1 MPYFNFNLNIEL
13 SSINFNRLHS
23 ALVALDKKKNKNL
36 FRVDKKINGTLNLS
50 SEKIFSKNTLINS
63 FESQL
68 QFINGNILFEK
79 LLLNLKKLGA
89 ADLTGIIKNDDKFSN
104 LKFESNIYVDNLKR
118 FYNKFGI
125 YEKEKI
131 PSNLFVSGNLDLVN
145 LILRLNEISAENKFN
160 EEDISY
166 IEKEF
171 NEILLE
177 ERYASFFN
185 FDKLKEFIRLITPE
199 HN

>member
-1 MPYFNFNLNIEL
+1 MTKYW
-13 SSINFNRLHS
+13 SQ
-23 ALVALDKKKNKNL
+23 
-36 FRVDKKINGTLNLS
+36 FR
-50 SEKIFSKNTLINS
+50 
-63 FESQL
+63 
-68 QFINGNILFEK
+68 FINGNILFEK
-79 LLLNLKKLGA
+79 LLLNLKKIGA

-145 LILRLNEISAENKFN
+145 LILRLNEISTENKFN

-185 FDKLKEFIRLITPE
+185 FDKLKEFIKLITPE

>member
-1 MPYFNFNLNIEL
+1 MPCE
-13 SSINFNRLHS
+13 NREDIS
-23 ALVALDKKKNKNL
+23 
-36 FRVDKKINGTLNLS
+36 
-50 SEKIFSKNTLINS
+50 
-63 FESQL
+63 
-68 QFINGNILFEK
+68 
-79 LLLNLKKLGA
+79 
-89 ADLTGIIKNDDKFSN
+89 IKNSESDK

-125 YEKEKI
+125 YEKEKT
-131 PSNLFVSGNLDLVN
+131 PYNLFVSGNLDLVN

-185 FDKLKEFIRLITPE
+185 FDKLKEFIKLITPE